1 MFFSFCYEIRKLR
14 DISMNEGTNKIKR
27 SWEGGNLATFKN
39 LELNI
44 KELPVI
50 PLNYFFALKNETF
63 I

>member
-1 MFFSFCYEIRKLR
+1 
-14 DISMNEGTNKIKR
+14 MNEGTNKIKS